1 MPKCQFTSQYI
12 DYEILKWVDFN
23 CQELPL
29 VSGFCIF
36 HDKDYV
42 QDKTNNEEH
51 KRAVLDRLKR
61 KVNHAISN
69 NEPLLCIGYQ
79 LPEFSLS
86 DLGIISKEFTKSVYF
101 NNSQFFGKAEFSEAK
116 FHRGAFF
123 GDTIFEKHNSL
134 TLNSMEKQFSV
145 PLIFKEKH
153 TSMELS
159 LK

>member
-1 MPKCQFTSQYI
+1 M
-12 DYEILKWVDFN
+12 WVDFN